1 MNLRVLRCPSRTTLR
16 RVSIGTSVI
25 FAVVADTALEYGIKL
40 KHPDDLPVVDLA
52 GKNSK
57 HPIYVPA
64 ELCEIESGVPF
75 RGKLNETE
83 TQQMIRHAC
92 NPPVVNAHAIVD
104 RGLPILGL
112 SQTNNTTL
120 NNFGIEIEPHMAVIP
135 GRELPW
141 PKVTYRVGRPTV
153 KDGSWNI
160 LDVKFHTGA
169 AVNSWCVLVVVDG
182 RPAFSGGPQDPAL
195 IGVWRGFQQ
204 KCIKSGMKVERDPQ
218 ILITSPLP
226 RPMDDP
232 LRQSALTIIR
242 KTITSSINPKAK
254 PSFILVILSG
264 RDNFIYPGIKRM
276 CDVELGIHTLHMLTA
291 KVLKDE
297 RKQDQYFSNV
307 ALKLNMKLGGVNH
320 QLDPESMR
328 WLLQKKTMVVGLDVT
343 HPGPGSLAGTPS
355 IAAAVASVDDKFAQ
369 FPASLRCQNSKQ
381 EVITATYRPLSQ
393 AKRMV
398 DDR

>member
-1 MNLRVLRCPSRTTLR
+1 
-16 RVSIGTSVI
+16 
-25 FAVVADTALEYGIKL
+25 
-40 KHPDDLPVVDLA
+40 
-52 GKNSK
+52 
-57 HPIYVPA
+57 
-64 ELCEIESGVPF
+64 
-75 RGKLNETE
+75 
-83 TQQMIRHAC
+83 
-92 NPPVVNAHAIVD
+92 
-104 RGLPILGL
+104 
-112 SQTNNTTL
+112 
-120 NNFGIEIEPHMAVIP
+120 
-135 GRELPW
+135 
-141 PKVTYRVGRPTV
+141 
-153 KDGSWNI
+153 
-160 LDVKFHTGA
+160 
-169 AVNSWCVLVVVDG
+169 
-182 RPAFSGGPQDPAL
+182 
-195 IGVWRGFQQ
+195 
-204 KCIKSGMKVERDPQ
+204 
-218 ILITSPLP
+218 
-226 RPMDDP
+226 
-232 LRQSALTIIR
+232 
-242 KTITSSINPKAK
+242 
-254 PSFILVILSG
+254 
-264 RDNFIYPGIKRM
+264 M